1 MNNGNTVVETG
12 EKGFWQGA
20 WGKIV
25 SLFFYL
31 KSFKW
36 IVDIARWIQDTG
48 AMMAESAFTLAI
60 IYVIVFTFAHP
71 ALALVPGVIIAVL
84 NQTCMIVFTVMPEL
98 VMIPTILTTAG
109 HLSMARQGRQ
119 NQSWGW
125 FVAYSIL
132 TLLFVALTCVLLY
145 GLRNGFTP
153 DDTTPTG
160 AIFVLRC
167 FAGLSYTVVQR
178 LWDGKGKNVYTSLFE
193 KLSRTIQDLRVSLS
207 EKETALSDLQ
217 IALSQLRTSV
227 ETLEQEK
234 VTLSL
239 ALAQKKVSRAAPAE
253 VTTEDKKVAIGPRG
267 NIATPQ
273 EKVTTPLEEEEI
285 VTLEKDNITPI
296 NINAHRE
303 KIKSQIIK
311 EVQSGSNK
319 INYKKVAK
327 NAGVSY
333 GTVNKYKEDII
344 KEISQELPAIA
355 KENV

>member
-1 MNNGNTVVETG
+1 
-12 EKGFWQGA
+12 
-20 WGKIV
+20 
-25 SLFFYL
+25 
-31 KSFKW
+31 
-36 IVDIARWIQDTG
+36 
-48 AMMAESAFTLAI
+48 
-60 IYVIVFTFAHP
+60 
-71 ALALVPGVIIAVL
+71 VIIAIF

-109 HLSMARQGRQ
+109 HLSMARQAGQ
-119 NQSWGW
+119 KQSWGW

-145 GLRNGFTP
+145 GLKNGFTP
-153 DDTTPTG
+153 NDTTPTG

-193 KLSRTIQDLRVSLS
+193 KLSHTIQDLRVSLS

-217 IALSQLRTSV
+217 IALSQLQHSV
-227 ETLEQEK
+227 ETLEKEK
-234 VTLSL
+234 VTLSV
-239 ALAQKKVSRAAPAE
+239 ALAQKKVSRTVATE
-253 VTTEDKKVAIGPRG
+253 VATEDKKVTMGSRSNVTP
-267 NIATPQ
+267 PQ

-303 KIKSQIIK
+303 KIKSHIVK
-311 EVQSGSNK
+311 AVRDGKK
-319 INYKKVAK
+319 INYKKVASD
-327 NAGVSY
+327 AGVSY
-333 GTVNKYKEDII
+333 GTVNKYKEEII